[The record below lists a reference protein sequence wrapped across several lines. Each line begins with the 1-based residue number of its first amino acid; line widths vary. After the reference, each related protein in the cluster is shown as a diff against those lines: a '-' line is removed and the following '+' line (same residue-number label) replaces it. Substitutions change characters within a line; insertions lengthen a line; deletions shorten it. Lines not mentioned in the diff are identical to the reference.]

1 MVKEYKFQGET
12 FQIDDSGCDGSS
24 EWEMKVSDG
33 EGTVLITPHITR
45 HSQYMAVFPGQA
57 QTTSDTPEGAL
68 DDACRLL
75 INYRPVD
82 LPTPE
87 YAGKALCDFVD
98 KL

>member
-1 MVKEYKFQGET
+1 MKEYKYQGET

-24 EWEMKVSDG
+24 GWEMKVSDG

-45 HSQYMAVFPGQA
+45 HAQYMVVYPDHA
-57 QTTSDTPEGAL
+57 QTSSDTPKGAL
-68 DDACRLL
+68 DGACGLL
-75 INYRPVD
+75 ISYRPVD

-87 YAGKALCDFVD
+87 DAGKALCDFVD